1 MNDISRHI
9 LILLGISLAM
19 SSCADFS
26 MQDGK
31 AELYPPVF
39 KVDTQ
44 VEEITQTKGDPGVPE
59 LTVPATQDIHFT
71 VKDKDGKT
79 VYDNQGVW
87 SEALKM
93 PVGSYSVEASYGS
106 NTFGAPYYKGSCSG
120 TIATGKEETPSIT
133 MSLCNALLAT
143 TLSDNLAVH
152 FKADEVNPVRISTS
166 SSSLDAGL
174 GTYIFAPAG
183 ESLTVAISGQSSA
196 GVAKTITHSLAART
210 AATATYV
217 TCSLTT
223 TDEDAPKITM
233 GEIPAADAWG
243 NTAYV
248 PLATTKNISDLNVAQ
263 MQYFASANNWT
274 DSVEGDV
281 DVDGG
286 TVKFTGLEP
295 GATYK
300 VRAQLGALK
309 SNEVSMTMSTS
320 ALSIKTAAAHT
331 YTNNELDGTD
341 FTASFS
347 VLDKFGV
354 SAASLSLCKT
364 DGTPLRT
371 VALKGTSADWAS
383 DGSAL
388 TGLNDWPF
396 LPVGS
401 YIIKGTATQ
410 NGSSV
415 TLAKCQLT
423 VQHPDFKV
431 SVSGKT
437 TYDYSKTDINKANSS
452 VAETI
457 YEVGYSVSGISAAL
471 LKNSHYGLSCQYAIN
486 INGNSKNV
494 TPTDGTITGCAWGE
508 NYLTAIVT
516 FADTQK
522 TSSALQCHITGLP
535 YKNDLKTDISG
546 WKGKANLSIDG
557 GLKISSNAKYAISP
571 EFHIPSDIP
580 IAFSYDVYNN
590 GALSSTRK
598 FCRGTVLN
606 QSSSVNENDSSTPAA
621 AQWTSQSTSS
631 YSFNVSNYHCI
642 FFYAPNQSSYSVY
655 IRNLVI
661 QYR

>member
-1 MNDISRHI
+1 MKLDSRHI
-9 LILLGISLAM
+9 LILLGLALAL
-19 SSCADFS
+19 SSCVQFS
-26 MQDGK
+26 AQEGMAQ
-31 AELYPPVF
+31 LYPPVF
-39 KVDTQ
+39 EVDAT
-44 VEEITQTKGDPGVPE
+44 VEDLAQTKAAPDAPVPDA
-59 LTVPATQDIHFT
+59 PALSDIHFT
-71 VKDKDGKT
+71 VKDKDGNP
-79 VYDNQGVW
+79 VYDNLGVW
-87 SEALKM
+87 DTPLKL
-93 PVGSYSVEASYGS
+93 PVGAYSIEAYSGS
-106 NTFGAPYYKGSCSG
+106 NTFGTAYFTGTASG
-120 TIATGKEETPSIT
+120 TVAGGQEETPQIT
-133 MSLCNALLAT
+133 MALKNAYLAVGLT
-143 TLSDNLAVH
+143 DNLAKH
-152 FKADEVNPVRISTS
+152 FKTSGNCIRISTES
-166 SSSLDAGL
+166 ASIDTGLD
-174 GTYIFAPAG
+174 TYVFVP
-183 ESLTVAISGQSSA
+183 SGQVLKITGTSST
-196 GVAKTITHSLAART
+196 GMEKIITNSLAART
-210 AATATYV
+210 AATATYL
-217 TCSLTT
+217 TCDMTT
-223 TDEDAPKITM
+223 TNAPAITLS
-233 GEIPAADAWG
+233 GTAEAWG
-243 NTAYV
+243 SV
-248 PLATTKNISDLNVAQ
+248 GFIPVATIENVSEANKAKIKYYASSDEWA
-263 MQYFASANNWT
+263 T
-274 DSVEGDV
+274 SVEGAV
-281 DVDGG
+281 VDGS
-286 TVKFTGLEP
+286 VKFTGLTP

-300 VRAQLGALK
+300 VRAQIGALN
-309 SNEVSMTMSTS
+309 SNEVSITMSTS

-331 YTNNELDGTD
+331 KTGDELDGTD

-347 VLDKFGV
+347 VPEKFGV
-354 SAASLSLCKT
+354 TASSLQLCKS

-371 VALKGTSADWAS
+371 VNLTGTAAEWAS

-388 TGLNDWPF
+388 TSPGTWPF
-396 LPVGS
+396 LPGGN
-401 YIIKGTATQ
+401 YILKGTATQ
-410 NGSSV
+410 NGESITISDLQISV
-415 TLAKCQLT
+415 PET
-423 VQHPDFKV
+423 PDF
-431 SVSGKT
+431 SVAVKGKT
-437 TYDYSKTDINKANSS
+437 TYDYSLTDVNNANSK

-471 LKNSHYGLSCQYAIN
+471 LNNSNYGLSCQYAIN